1 MTAGLSGPGDGTG
14 PVVGVL
20 GGGQLARML
29 CEAAS
34 PMGVHVR
41 VLAAPGDEGARD
53 VAPDVVIGDPNDPA
67 AIRSFATGVDV
78 LTIDHE
84 NVGHAV
90 LGTLE
95 ADGVAVRPAVHTLGF
110 SDKAHQRR
118 AFADAGIPVPRFAV
132 VDPEADRSRAVAEA
146 GEFAGEVRGG
156 VVAKASRGG
165 YDGRAVWMLRSDEV
179 GPFVTGYVGA
189 PLVLEPHLDLDC
201 ELAVL
206 VARNPSGEVRTW
218 PVVETVQLDGMCDEV
233 VYPAPVTAQVAEQAR
248 EVAAAVA
255 EITEVVGVL
264 AVELFVLGDGTV
276 LVNEIAPRVH
286 NSGHLTIEGS
296 STSQFAQ
303 HLRAIL
309 DWPLGPTDML
319 APVVVM
325 ANVVGSGDSE
335 PRARQHLVFAEVPE
349 AYLHLYA
356 KTPRDGRKIG
366 HVTLLGEDREV
377 VRASAARAA
386 GLLSGAVEHP

>member
-1 MTAGLSGPGDGTG
+1 MTPGPNDPGNGPG

-34 PMGVHVR
+34 PMGVRLR
-41 VLAAPGDEGARD
+41 VLAAPGDEGASD
-53 VAPDVVIGDPNDPA
+53 VTPDVVVGDPNDPVA
-67 AIRSFATGVDV
+67 VRSFVGGLDV

-84 NVGHAV
+84 NVDHAV
-90 LGTLE
+90 LGALE
-95 ADGVAVRPAVHTLGF
+95 SDGVAVRPAVHTLRF

-118 AFADAGIPVPRFAV
+118 AFADAGIPVPPFAV
-132 VDPEADRSRAVAEA
+132 VDPEADRSRSVSVA
-146 GEFAGEVRGG
+146 GDFAAPELGG

-165 YDGRAVWMLRSDEV
+165 YDGRAVWMLETDEV
-179 GPFVTGYVGA
+179 GPFVAGYVGA
-189 PLVLEPHLDLDC
+189 PLVLEERLDLEC

-206 VARNPSGEVRTW
+206 VARRPSGEVRTW
-218 PVVETVQLDGMCDEV
+218 PVFETVQVHGMCDEV
-233 VYPAPVTAQVAEQAR
+233 VYPAPVTDQIMHRAR

-255 EITEVVGVL
+255 EMTDAVGVL
-264 AVELFVLGDGTV
+264 AVELFVLDDATV

-325 ANVVGSGDSE
+325 ANVVGSGSTE
-335 PRARQHLVFAEVPE
+335 PRSRQHLVFSEVPD
-349 AYLHLYA
+349 AHVHLYG

-366 HVTLLGEDREV
+366 HVTLLGEDRET
-377 VRASAARAA
+377 VRVSAARAA
-386 GLLSGAVEHP
+386 GLLSGAVEHQ